1 MGNILCFRVCFYS
14 EQLLMVLPCLTST
27 ADTASISEM
36 IAERLAALQTK
47 LVRDLSQK
55 CISFR

>member
-1 MGNILCFRVCFYS
+1 
-14 EQLLMVLPCLTST
+14 MVLPCLTST

-47 LVRDLSQK
+47 SSQELESK
-55 CISFR
+55 MCFF